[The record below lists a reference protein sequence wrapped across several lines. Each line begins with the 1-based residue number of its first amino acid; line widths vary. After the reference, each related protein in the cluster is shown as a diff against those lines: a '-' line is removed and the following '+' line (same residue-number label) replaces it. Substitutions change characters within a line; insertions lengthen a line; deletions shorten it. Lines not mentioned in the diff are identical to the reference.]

1 MNIYYTYA
9 YLDNAGAPYYIGK
22 GKGNRAYDRHDN
34 VVTPSKDNIVILQ
47 DGLSEAAALELEEQY
62 IEGYGR
68 ICDGGILFNSAL
80 KGSRSFADDFM
91 PEPDFFILDEDSM
104 TKQDLDT
111 YDKWYWIYCDKLF
124 FTQGYSEVD
133 GYGYKVYLALQKL
146 RSAKRVLYKLR
157 QRYATA

>member
-1 MNIYYTYA
+1 
-9 YLDNAGAPYYIGK
+9 
-22 GKGNRAYDRHDN
+22 
-34 VVTPSKDNIVILQ
+34 
-47 DGLSEAAALELEEQY
+47 
-62 IEGYGR
+62 
-68 ICDGGILFNSAL
+68 
-80 KGSRSFADDFM
+80 
-91 PEPDFFILDEDSM
+91 M